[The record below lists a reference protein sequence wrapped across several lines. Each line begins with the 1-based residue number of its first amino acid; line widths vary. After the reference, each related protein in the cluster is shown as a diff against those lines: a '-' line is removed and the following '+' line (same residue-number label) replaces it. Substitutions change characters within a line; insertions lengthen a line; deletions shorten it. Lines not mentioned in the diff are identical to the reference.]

1 MRQPPIRLTAL
12 FLALGAIAL
21 AGASTSS
28 AGMTPATSG
37 SLVMSSDPGDYIGQG
52 QQYSFSTPADT
63 ISFGGGYGGNFIA
76 QVSSANGDWTVVLSP
91 PTYGT
96 LVPGLYTDV
105 VRMADDTHAGMD
117 ISGEGRGCNATTGS
131 FNVLEATYGTYG
143 YTERFHATFE
153 QHCEGLTPA
162 LRGEIDLV
170 APPAPPAVELH
181 VSIDSPAT
189 IDRSDGKVRLHGTIT
204 CSLQGTPSLL
214 ELATVDV
221 ALSQQTK
228 KGLASA
234 SGRVWINECSATAQP
249 WQITLVSGTTANFSS
264 GDSQATADAT
274 APDDWWTLWNQNIPI
289 NATAHADATV
299 DLRPGS

>member
-21 AGASTSS
+21 AGATTSP

-52 QQYSFSTPADT
+52 REYAFSTPGDT
-63 ISFGGGYGGNFIA
+63 ISFGGGHGGNFIA
-76 QVSSANGDWTVVLSP
+76 QVSSANGDWSVVLSP
-91 PTYGT
+91 PSYQT
-96 LVPGLYTDV
+96 LVPGVYTDV
-105 VRMADDTHAGMD
+105 LPIADDTHPSMS
-117 ISGEGRGCNATTGS
+117 ISGEARGCTPTGT
-131 FNVLEATYGTYG
+131 FTVLEATYGTYG

-153 QHCEGLTPA
+153 QHCDGLVPA

-170 APPAPPAVELH
+170 APPAPPAVVLN
-181 VSIDSPAT
+181 VSIDSAAT
-189 IDRSDGKVRLHGTIT
+189 IDRSDGKVNLHGTLT

-221 ALSQQTK
+221 ALSQKTK
-228 KGLASA
+228 KGVASA
-234 SGRVWINECSATAQP
+234 SGRVWINECSATPQP
-249 WQITLVSGTTANFSS
+249 WQIPLVSSTTARFSA
-264 GDSQATADAT
+264 GNSQLSADAT

-289 NATAHADATV
+289 NAKAHAEATV